1 MVPIG
6 YSIFIKILLKK
17 LNKVRCSIITLMRQ
31 SRKKIIQQGRLFKI
45 FWQAALIAIAI
56 VAVKYIL
63 RQYHLELIPQSS
75 LHNSVVSSV
84 VFVIGFLLSATIADY
99 KESERI
105 PAEFAAQIEDMY
117 DDAAQIHA
125 SYPVFDLDG
134 FRKQLCVV
142 ARGFVD
148 DARKRS
154 YDARQDIRALGD
166 YFSEMERGKVPP
178 NFIVKL
184 KQQQGVLLRARHRV
198 NYIQRITFVPSAT
211 ILARSIVAA
220 LIILLVFTDID
231 PFYAGLA
238 IVGTITFTLVYMLI
252 LIHVISKP
260 FHKAGKTRDDVSLFL
275 INDAVDYLRQPTP
288 AASSPAAKQ
297 RS

>member
-1 MVPIG
+1 
-6 YSIFIKILLKK
+6 
-17 LNKVRCSIITLMRQ
+17 MRQ
-31 SRKKIIQQGRLFKI
+31 SQQKLIQQGKLFKI
-45 FWQAALIAIAI
+45 FWQAALIALA
-56 VAVKYIL
+56 VVVVKYIL
-63 RQYHLELIPQSS
+63 RQYHLEIIPQSS

-142 ARGFVD
+142 AQGFVD
-148 DARKRS
+148 DARKQS
-154 YDARQDIRALGD
+154 YDARQDIRQLGE
-166 YFSEMERGKVPP
+166 YFVAMEQGKVPP

-184 KQQQGVLLRARHRV
+184 KQQQGVLLRSRHRV
-198 NYIQRITFVPSAT
+198 DYIQRIKFVPSAT

-220 LIILLVFTDID
+220 LIILLMVTDID
-231 PFYAGLA
+231 PFHAGLA
-238 IVGTITFTLVYMLI
+238 IVGTITFTLIYMLI

-275 INDAVDYLRQPTP
+275 IHSAIEYLQDAAVTTNPPARKKPTRR
-288 AASSPAAKQ
+288 A
-297 RS
+297 